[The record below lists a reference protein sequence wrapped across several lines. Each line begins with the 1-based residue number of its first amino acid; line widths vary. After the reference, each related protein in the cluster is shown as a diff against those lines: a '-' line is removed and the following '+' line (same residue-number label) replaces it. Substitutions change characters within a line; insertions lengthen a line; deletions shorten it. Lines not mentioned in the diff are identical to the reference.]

1 MSGQATMVSSVAS
14 DMWSFGVILY
24 ELYVGKRLFDEAL
37 PEEDI
42 VALLCSVSA
51 PQIMISKEEQSPI
64 TEHSVN
70 IQ

>member
-1 MSGQATMVSSVAS
+1 MSGQATLVSSVAS
-14 DMWSFGVILY
+14 DMWSIGVILY

-51 PQIMISKEEQSPI
+51 LQIMF
-64 TEHSVN
+64 
-70 IQ
+70 